1 MGKPLDGAT
10 KKPETA
16 AAEYDRLTKSAPT
29 VIIDFGADWCPPC
42 RKMEP
47 VLASFM
53 QGKSEAV
60 VKLVKMDG
68 GVETSLMKTL
78 GVMALPTFIL
88 YRNGVEEKRFQGV
101 KDATEWEKWVYLKD

>member
-1 MGKPLDGAT
+1 
-10 KKPETA
+10 
-16 AAEYDRLTKSAPT
+16 
-29 VIIDFGADWCPPC
+29 
-42 RKMEP
+42 
-47 VLASFM
+47 
-53 QGKSEAV
+53 
-60 VKLVKMDG
+60 MDG